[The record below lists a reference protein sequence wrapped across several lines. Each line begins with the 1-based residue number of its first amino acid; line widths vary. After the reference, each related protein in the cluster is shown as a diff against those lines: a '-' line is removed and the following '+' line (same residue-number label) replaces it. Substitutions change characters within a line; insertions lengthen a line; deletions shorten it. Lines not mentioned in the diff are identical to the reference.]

1 MYDSTYLMLLY
12 FEQKKENKKK
22 RNQQKDELLDTY
34 PSNNYFINRHNL
46 LHNNSVTFKS
56 NMHTHGIHLK
66 NNNSI
71 KNR

>member
-12 FEQKKENKKK
+12 FEQKKENKKN

-34 PSNNYFINRHNL
+34 PSNNYFINRNNI
-46 LHNNSVTFKS
+46 LHNKSVIFKS
-56 NMHTHGIHLK
+56 NMHTDGIHLK
-66 NNNSI
+66 NNDSI